1 MVMIWRPGP
10 VRRPYYSEACEITR
24 HCVLVLVSENATI
37 HLEEGEGEMIFFLTK
52 ERKGKDQEEGKYSVN
67 EQKKVVSVL

>member
-1 MVMIWRPGP
+1 MIWRPGP

-37 HLEEGEGEMIFFLTK
+37 HLEEGEGEMIFF
-52 ERKGKDQEEGKYSVN
+52 
-67 EQKKVVSVL
+67 